1 MNVQKEMPSVQLGKK
16 GYSSFFLEEILKYLK
31 KNSALKI
38 KLLKNSLEHNNKDD
52 LIKLIVDE
60 VSKRFPIEH
69 KVVGNVL
76 FLERIK

>member
-16 GYSSFFLEEILKYLK
+16 GYSSFFLDEILKYLK

-38 KLLKNSLEHNNKDD
+38 KILKNSLENNNKDD
-52 LIKLIVDE
+52 LVKLIVDE
-60 VSKRFPIEH
+60 VSKRFSIDH